1 MIYRWFN
8 CLILLSSIFSL
19 SFTPFNKSETLI
31 NYIVYQADNF
41 SQGETTFLINYS
53 VKGYD
58 ELELT
63 IGFENKDGVLE
74 HRFNSKLSLQGDGEV
89 YASVPLRELD
99 KDYLVTFVFRSVYTM
114 EEETL
119 SMDIEK
125 LKLIDCTLSIF
136 NNHCETTGVEFI
148 KVSQDSVQSS
158 RLKIGL
164 KEYKSKYLLFSNK
177 FDLSKI
183 KLEISLIGM
192 EEDINV
198 SKYGV
203 VYLRDKIEDPKLLY
217 IEGKGHPFMIRLEK
231 EENNTFYFVLDEY
244 YYLDY
249 TSGIMYEEYH
259 NDLVRVDE
267 IHLPLSFKKADFLIE
282 FKEFSSSIDTLT
294 IPFSVEINNSLLGK
308 CYEAQYCL
316 RGY

>member
-1 MIYRWFN
+1 MIYKWFN
-8 CLILLSSIFSL
+8 YLILLSSILSL
-19 SFTPFNKSETLI
+19 SFTPLNKSDTLI

-58 ELELT
+58 EVELT
-63 IGFENKDGVLE
+63 ISFENKDGALE
-74 HRFNSKLSLQGDGEV
+74 HRFNSELSLQGDGEV

-99 KDYLVTFVFRSVYTM
+99 KDYLVTFVFTSVYTM
-114 EEETL
+114 SEQTL
-119 SMDIEK
+119 SMDIKKAER
-125 LKLIDCTLSIF
+125 INCELSIA
-136 NNHCETTGVEFI
+136 NTHCETTGIEFI

-158 RLKIGL
+158 ELKIGL

-177 FDLSKI
+177 FDLSNI
-183 KLEISLIGM
+183 KLGISLIEM
-192 EEDINV
+192 EEEISV

-203 VYLRDKIEDPKLLY
+203 IYLRDKIEDPKLLY

-231 EENNTFYFVLDEY
+231 EENDTFHFVLDEY

-267 IHLPLSFKKADFLIE
+267 IHLPLSFEEADFLIE
-282 FKEFSSSIDTLT
+282 FKEFSSLIDTLT
-294 IPFSVEINNSLLGK
+294 IPFSVEINNTLLGK